1 MRNQTKQILEKVKR
15 EMKDGCEE
23 DVEKVNMKSLVDLY
37 GRLTRVMI
45 VELEDARD
53 KSGRSLTS
61 LDWHF
66 SKFQASIHI

>member
-1 MRNQTKQILEKVKR
+1 M
-15 EMKDGCEE
+15 
-23 DVEKVNMKSLVDLY
+23 DLY

-61 LDWHF
+61 LDWYF
-66 SKFQASIHI
+66 SKFQASKHI